1 MCPSSVYSR
10 VNRLCLRLSNV
21 IESLR
26 IKPKVCGGGSKAFV
40 DVRVQ
45 LISCLLNYLFFI
57 FGDKF
62 VKLLTNELKKGVRAS
77 IHRLSRGIL
86 IYIWN
91 KQAISF
97 HLCVPSRDGREINP
111 SWQCWESCPFP
122 GFSLAHK

>member
-97 HLCVPSRDGREINP
+97 HLCVHQEMAER
-111 SWQCWESCPFP
+111 
-122 GFSLAHK
+122 